1 MYCTF
6 FSHSSSFF
14 ICLLITS
21 VPACLYHCLFSTYS
35 SSSSFVFLSHHLCIA
50 SFVTFHIDIEIFL
63 CISGDSECFSV
74 LHDFCLL
81 HTILFALLVG
91 LPCLASILCSRSND
105 MICCVL
111 GLGAGITHIVFGSKY
126 VSIISSRSSY
136 SCQLA
141 PDAISN
147 MVYADVLISLI
158 GGSLFLAATLFYC
171 IASYFNNPTFFLREI
186 IPHHN
191 TYRNTK

>member
-1 MYCTF
+1 M
-6 FSHSSSFF
+6 SHFNNGFEFIGVVIMCLMGCSFAG
-14 ICLLITS
+14 ILLG
-21 VPACLYHCLFSTYS
+21 PL
-35 SSSSFVFLSHHLCIA
+35 IA
-50 SFVTFHIDIEIFL
+50 NWVIFRAN
-63 CISGDSECFSV
+63 SGDSECFSV